1 MKKIK
6 NTKLVTWL
14 GIFIIFVCVC
24 HSLATYHFY
33 YMEQWNTFYWDGDAI
48 CQTLS
53 QSGGISLLLADFL
66 MQFFCYGAGPF
77 IFGFLMTL
85 VAYAQSLWARTGPQY
100 LGCVTAVMML
110 VTLTSNMANLLS
122 GSVCFVIVMF
132 LMSVVLRSRK
142 WLKIVA
148 VALLAL
154 LVRKN
159 CLVRDGTE
167 LNLMFFLPWITAG
180 GVFLLQ
186 IFLRNVQRYVGKYD
200 LLAQLIMVVG
210 MSVILIVSNYDA
222 KEEYM
227 KKIAYY
233 VRYHQWDEIINRSS
247 SRGSKGN
254 TVFQICRNMAL
265 AEKGE
270 LGEKFLMY
278 EQKGIESFFSQNV
291 VTLQDAMILMDV
303 YYTMGYVNLSQVS
316 AFEAQES
323 VDDKSPYLWQRL
335 VDTNIENGAYAV
347 AEKYIK
353 KLETTLAYRHW
364 AHERRRFLYNDTAVL
379 LDPVLGKKRK
389 CIFKDDIFIGSC
401 GIGSDLERIVAACPE
416 HRASLDYLGVMYV
429 FANQRGKFI
438 NLMNKYKGT
447 KVMPRIPASF
457 EKVMKTYELQT
468 AGPLL

>member
-1 MKKIK
+1 MMI
-6 NTKLVTWL
+6 WL
-14 GIFIIFVCVC
+14 GIYIIFVFVC
-24 HSLATYHFY
+24 HSIATYHFY

-53 QSGGISLLLADFL
+53 QSGGVTLLLADFL

-77 IFGFLMTL
+77 VFGFLMTL
-85 VAYAQSLWARTGPQY
+85 VAYAQSPWVKEGARC
-100 LGCVTAVMML
+100 LGCITAVAML
-110 VTLTSNMANLLS
+110 MTLTSSMANLLA
-122 GSVCFVIVMF
+122 GSVCFTMVMF
-132 LMSVVLRSRK
+132 LMAVVLRCRK
-142 WLKIVA
+142 WLRIVA
-148 VALLAL
+148 IIMIALLA
-154 LVRKN
+154 RKN

-167 LNLMFFLPWITAG
+167 LNFMVFLPWITAG

-186 IFLRNVQRYVGKYD
+186 IFSRNVLRPVGKYN
-200 LLAQLIMVVG
+200 LLAQLVMVVG
-210 MSVILIVSNYDA
+210 MSVILIASCYDA

-233 VRYHQWDEIINRSS
+233 VRYHQWDEIINRSN

-254 TVFQICRNMAL
+254 TVFQLCRNMAL

-278 EQKGIESFFSQNV
+278 EQGGMESFFSRNV
-291 VTLQDAMILMDV
+291 ETLQQAMFLMDV

-323 VDDKSPYLWQRL
+323 VDNKSPYLWQRL
-335 VDTNIENGAYAV
+335 VDTNIENGAYVV

-353 KLETTLAYRHW
+353 KLETTLAYRDW
-364 AHERRRFLYNDTAVL
+364 AHERRRFLYNDIAVL
-379 LDPVLGKKRK
+379 QNPVLGKKRK

-429 FANQRGKFI
+429 LANQRGKFI
-438 NLMNKYKGT
+438 QLINKYKGT
-447 KVMPRIPASF
+447 KVMPQIPASF
-457 EKVMKTYELQT
+457 EKVMKTFELQT
-468 AGPLL
+468 TEPFL